1 MTHSFIYKSE
11 KKINKL
17 ISYLRIEG
25 DDNIYKAMS
34 KTVGL
39 PMAVLIEHI
48 LKNGIDK
55 KGIQLP
61 FNKDIYNPILKKLK
75 KLGIGF
81 KEIEINI

>member
-1 MTHSFIYKSE
+1 
-11 KKINKL
+11 
-17 ISYLRIEG
+17 
-25 DDNIYKAMS
+25 
-34 KTVGL
+34 
-39 PMAVLIEHI
+39 MAVLIEHI

-81 KEIEINI
+81 EETEINI

>member
-1 MTHSFIYKSE
+1 MHLL
-11 KKINKL
+11 NKL

-25 DDNIYKAMS
+25 DDNIYTAMS

>member
-1 MTHSFIYKSE
+1 
-11 KKINKL
+11 
-17 ISYLRIEG
+17 
-25 DDNIYKAMS
+25 
-34 KTVGL
+34 
-39 PMAVLIEHI
+39 MAVLIEHI

>member
-1 MTHSFIYKSE
+1 MKT
-11 KKINKL
+11 L
-17 ISYLRIEG
+17 ILLSLFYL
-25 DDNIYKAMS
+25 
-34 KTVGL
+34 
-39 PMAVLIEHI
+39 VLIEHI

-61 FNKDIYNPILKKLK
+61 FNKDIYNPILNKLK